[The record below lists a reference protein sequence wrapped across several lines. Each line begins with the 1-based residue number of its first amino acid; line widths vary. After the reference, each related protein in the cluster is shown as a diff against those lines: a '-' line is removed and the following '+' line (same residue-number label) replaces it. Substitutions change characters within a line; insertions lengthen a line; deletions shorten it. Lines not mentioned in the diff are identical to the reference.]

1 MMAQRFPLQ
10 TLLDLSQLKLEEAT
24 RRLGELISGERRAA
38 DRLTMLVEYR
48 EEYQVRFLDAARNG
62 LTQDQWRNYQAFLG
76 KIEEA
81 IGQARAI
88 VEQTRAQTAAGQ
100 LEWIDKRSQVKT
112 FGTLSERHATRQ
124 RYVAEKLEQKT
135 QDEHAAR
142 GYEHKA

>member
-1 MMAQRFPLQ
+1 MTAQRFPLQ
-10 TLLDLSQLKLEEAT
+10 TLLDLSQLKLEEST
-24 RRLGELISGERRAA
+24 RRLGELISGEQQASK
-38 DRLTMLVEYR
+38 RLALLGDYR
-48 EEYQVRFLDAARNG
+48 DEYQNRFLDAARNG

-88 VEQTRAQTAAGQ
+88 VEQSRAQTAAGQ

-112 FGTLSERHATRQ
+112 YDTLSERHATRQ
-124 RYVAEKLEQKT
+124 RYAAEKLEQKT

-142 GYEHKA
+142 GHGHKE